1 MPPDHPHSDNAS
13 SGRFVGAVAGSYFLL
28 YAGGFLWTYLP
39 KYLEAL
45 GWTGAAIGTLYS
57 ARSLLKTVALPLWA
71 NVADRTGVVSRAV
84 HIQLFIGAVTLG
96 TLPFV
101 ELQWTIG
108 LAIAL
113 QAAFAGATIPML
125 DAMTLT
131 EAGADGYGRIR
142 AWGSVG
148 FGVLA
153 ATAAAFGIWS
163 THGELAA
170 LSPWGLALSW
180 ILTFFVGFAYPRE
193 KSEVETPTLRETM
206 RLLNRPAL
214 LAMMPVAALHW
225 MSIQPYNMFLVFLS
239 DEKGFGAWT
248 PGVAVVLGITL
259 ETAAF
264 SASAWLLDRARP
276 TTLLLLS
283 VAVTAVRWW
292 ATGLVEDQWSMMALQ
307 CLHGISFGVFYVAA
321 MAFVDREVDESVRA
335 SGQAL
340 FYFVVFGIGTAL
352 GSFLAGLVID
362 VESTATL
369 YVWTGYFELAV
380 LGLGLALIPFLRGE
394 DANSGAA

>member
-1 MPPDHPHSDNAS
+1 MPDSGTKPNSTA

-57 ARSLLKTVALPLWA
+57 LRSLLKTVALPLWA
-71 NVADRTGVVSRAV
+71 GAADKSGVVSRVV

-101 ELQWTIG
+101 ELQWSIG
-108 LAIAL
+108 LVIAL

-125 DAMTLT
+125 DAMTLSKV
-131 EAGADGYGRIR
+131 GAAGYGRVR

-170 LSPWGLALSW
+170 LSPWGLGLSW

-193 KSEVETPTLRETM
+193 KTDVNTPSLRETL

-214 LAMMPVAALHW
+214 LAMMPIAALHW
-225 MSIQPYNMFLVFLS
+225 MSNQPYNMF
-239 DEKGFGAWT
+239 
-248 PGVAVVLGITL
+248 
-259 ETAAF
+259 
-264 SASAWLLDRARP
+264 
-276 TTLLLLS
+276 
-283 VAVTAVRWW
+283 
-292 ATGLVEDQWSMMALQ
+292 
-307 CLHGISFGVFYVAA
+307 
-321 MAFVDREVDESVRA
+321 
-335 SGQAL
+335 
-340 FYFVVFGIGTAL
+340 
-352 GSFLAGLVID
+352 
-362 VESTATL
+362 
-369 YVWTGYFELAV
+369 
-380 LGLGLALIPFLRGE
+380 
-394 DANSGAA
+394 

>member
-1 MPPDHPHSDNAS
+1 LSQENAADPE
-13 SGRFVGAVAGSYFLL
+13 RTRQFVGAVAGSYFLL

-57 ARSLLKTVALPLWA
+57 MRSLLKTVALPLWA
-71 NVADRTGVVSRAV
+71 GAADRSGLVSRVV

-108 LAIAL
+108 LVIAL
-113 QAAFAGATIPML
+113 QAALAGATIPML

-131 EAGADGYGRIR
+131 KVGADGYGRVR

-163 THGELAA
+163 SHEELAA
-170 LSPWGLALSW
+170 LSPWGLGLSW

-193 KSEVETPTLRETM
+193 RTEVDTPNLRETI

-239 DEKGFGAWT
+239 DEKGFGAWS
-248 PGVAVVLGITL
+248 PGVAVVFGIVFETL
-259 ETAAF
+259 AF
-264 SASAWLLDRARP
+264 SASAKLLERARP
-276 TTLLLLS
+276 TTLLLFS
-283 VAVTAVRWW
+283 VAITAVRWW
-292 ATGLVEDQWSMMALQ
+292 LTGHVDNQWLMVALQ
-307 CLHGISFGVFYVAA
+307 GLHGISFGVFYVAA

-335 SGQAL
+335 TGQAL

-352 GSFLAGLVID
+352 GSFLAGLALD
-362 VESTATL
+362 YETTSTL
-369 YVWTGYFELAV
+369 YVWNGYFELGVFV
-380 LGLGLALIPFLRGE
+380 LGLLLVPLLRS
-394 DANSGAA
+394 AGAD

>member
-1 MPPDHPHSDNAS
+1 LSQQKPRKPEVS
-13 SGRFVGAVAGSYFLL
+13 RQFVGAVAGSYFLL

-71 NVADRTGVVSRAV
+71 NVADRTGVVSRVV
-84 HIQLFIGAVTLG
+84 HIQLFIGAVTLA

-108 LAIAL
+108 LVIAL

-125 DAMTLT
+125 DAMTLS
-131 EAGADGYGRIR
+131 EVGADGYGRIR

-170 LSPWGLALSW
+170 LSPWGLGLSW
-180 ILTFFVGFAYPRE
+180 VLTFFVGFAYPKE
-193 KSEVETPTLRETM
+193 KTEVDTPTLRETVA
-206 RLLNRPAL
+206 LLNRPAL
-214 LAMMPVAALHW
+214 LAMMPIAALHW

-248 PGVAVVLGITL
+248 PGAAVVFGITF
-259 ETAAF
+259 ETLAF
-264 SASAWLLDRARP
+264 SASAKLLERARP
-276 TTLLLLS
+276 TALLLFA
-283 VAVTAVRWW
+283 VGVTAVRWW
-292 ATGLVEDQWSMMALQ
+292 LTGWVDDQWAMMALQ
-307 CLHGISFGVFYVAA
+307 GLHGISFGVFYVAA
-321 MAFVDREVDESVRA
+321 MAFVDREVDQSVRA

-362 VESTATL
+362 LESTSTL
-369 YVWTGYFELAV
+369 YRWTGYFELGVLV
-380 LGLGLALIPFLRGE
+380 LGACLIPILRGDDGPE
-394 DANSGAA
+394 TAA